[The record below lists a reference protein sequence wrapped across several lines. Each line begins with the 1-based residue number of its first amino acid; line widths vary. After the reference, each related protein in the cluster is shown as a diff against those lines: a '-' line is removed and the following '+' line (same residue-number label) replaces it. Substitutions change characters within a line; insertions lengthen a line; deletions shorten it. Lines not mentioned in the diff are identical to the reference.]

1 VFGATQDPVRS
12 GLVASLNR
20 PGGNVTGVST
30 MGYEIVPKQLGI
42 MKDLLP
48 EAKRFGLLIDTNTT
62 AAEQLIA
69 SLIGRQIEVA
79 SAHDIREIDASF
91 ATFLQKKVNAAI
103 ISQTSSPLRRGRRC
117 QQYFTIAKPS
127 SSAG

>member
-1 VFGATQDPVRS
+1 MSKHSPIHKPLGIPRFTHAGTCS
-12 GLVASLNR
+12 SLNR

-79 SAHDIREIDASF
+79 SAHDIREIDAAF
-91 ATFLQKKVNAAI
+91 ATFLKK
-103 ISQTSSPLRRGRRC
+103 
-117 QQYFTIAKPS
+117 
-127 SSAG
+127 